1 LERTSITDMPDALA
15 QRPGTP
21 RLSSNPKYCGIIQLL
36 GNGLCRHLHIPL
48 QSGDDKIL
56 SSMRRN
62 YTSGFYRD
70 LLVRIADA
78 VPSVAL
84 GADIMVGYPGE
95 GEAEFKNTM
104 DLVESVPLTHLHV
117 FSYSPRPGT
126 AAASMP
132 DQVPEIVKKERSEAV
147 RRLGKVKNFAFREG
161 IAVLSFPSW
170 LKTNLIQTGLLSGSP
185 TTTSGYSFGAS
196 NSAYWAEISII
207 TDVERLNL
215 QLFITHCIYS

>member
-1 LERTSITDMPDALA
+1 
-15 QRPGTP
+15 
-21 RLSSNPKYCGIIQLL
+21 
-36 GNGLCRHLHIPL
+36 
-48 QSGDDKIL
+48 
-56 SSMRRN
+56 MRRN

-132 DQVPEIVKKERSEAV
+132 DQVPEIVKKERRGV
-147 RRLGKVKNFAFREG
+147 RRPGMKNFAF
-161 IAVLSFPSW
+161 
-170 LKTNLIQTGLLSGSP
+170 
-185 TTTSGYSFGAS
+185 
-196 NSAYWAEISII
+196 
-207 TDVERLNL
+207 ER
-215 QLFITHCIYS
+215 HRRVVSRG